1 MLGKQLKLLR
11 ESRQKSQQEVCSALN
26 IEQSTLA
33 NYENG
38 KRIPKIEI
46 LIKIAEYYQCSV
58 DFLLGIEKS
67 GGKDFS
73 DFQVD
78 NSEFAFDFKTR
89 VRDLLA
95 EQKLSEDDFMKMTGF
110 SKDEKDSYLYGNKLP
125 TIEDLI
131 KIAGVLSVSTDYLLD
146 TSKRKRI
153 TAEEEMLLQSF
164 NRCDDECKKYLL
176 AKAGV
181 LCVEGISAVAAG
193 EYGRYADE
201 EKKSRPSSGTGG
213 IGA

>member
-78 NSEFAFDFKTR
+78 NSEFAFDLKMR

-110 SKDEKDSYLYGNKLP
+110 SKEEKDSYLYGNKLP

-146 TSKRKRI
+146 TSTRKRI
-153 TAEEEMLLQSF
+153 TAEEEMLHQTF